1 MIDSGSP
8 KTLTQ
13 QADESSGKPRE
24 ELHRLPPTGREALTV
39 VIAPDSFKGT
49 STAADVAQAMAAGAR
64 SVLGATVNIVS
75 CPLADGGEG
84 TLDALTASANLT
96 IREVPTVDAI
106 GRRRTARIGISPD
119 GRLGVIEAA
128 EANGLIHMADV
139 DLQPMAAHSYG
150 VGLLARELLDAGV
163 SEILLCIGGS
173 ASNDG
178 GTGFLAALGARFLD
192 DGGHEVVLGASGL
205 NRIHTVDL
213 SGLHPRVS
221 DVVIRVAVDVDN
233 PLTGASGAAEVFGPQ
248 KGATVTQV
256 RHIDAG
262 LGHLAAVIA
271 GTSHI
276 DVTTT
281 PGMGAAGGM
290 PACLVGLLQAVIMPG
305 SDLVMSS
312 VGFAERCRNADLVI
326 TGEGA
331 FDSQSLRGKV
341 IDGVVRA
348 VGDQCPIVVIA
359 GRVTLSAQEA
369 RDAGV
374 TAALS
379 IARGPATMDQ
389 MAASTTDLI
398 YNATA
403 NVVAMFVARTKSP

>member
-1 MIDSGSP
+1 MP
-8 KTLTQ
+8 C
-13 QADESSGKPRE
+13 A
-24 ELHRLPPTGREALTV
+24 GRGALTIV
-39 VIAPDSFKGT
+39 VAPDSFKGT
-49 STAADVAQAMAAGAR
+49 STAADVAEAMAAGVR
-64 SVLGATVNIVS
+64 SVLGSTVNIVQ

-84 TLDALTASANLT
+84 TLDSFAASASLA

-106 GRRRTARIGISPD
+106 GRPRIARIGISPD

-128 EANGLIHMADV
+128 EANGLIHVSDV

-163 SEILLCIGGS
+163 SEVLLCIGGT

-205 NRIHTVDL
+205 SKIRTVDL
-213 SGLHPRVS
+213 SGLHPRASGVL
-221 DVVIRVAVDVDN
+221 IRVAVDVDN
-233 PLTGASGAAEVFGPQ
+233 PLTGASGAARVFGPQ
-248 KGATVTQV
+248 KGATLTQV
-256 RHIDAG
+256 QEIDAG
-262 LGHLAAVIA
+262 LAQLAVVIA
-271 GTSHI
+271 AMSDI

-281 PGMGAAGGM
+281 AGMGAAGGM
-290 PACLVGLLQAVIMPG
+290 PACLVGLLKAVIMPG
-305 SDLVMSS
+305 SDLVLRSL
-312 VGFAERCRNADLVI
+312 GFAEQCENADLVI

-341 IDGVVRA
+341 IEGVVRA
-348 VGDQCPIVVIA
+348 VGDRCPIVVIA
-359 GRVTLSAQEA
+359 GRVALSAQEA

-379 IARGPATMDQ
+379 IARGPATMDE

-403 NVVAMFVARTKSP
+403 HVVAMFIARTESPTNGELPLGGGPSKSHR